1 MKKTSIWLSV
11 IVGITLLLVACGDPS
26 AEKVVEKLEETVT
39 EMEGYDTGAEML
51 MNIGQDEQKYEIK
64 IRHQKDDYYRVDLTN
79 HHSEH
84 GGQIIL
90 KNEEGVYV
98 LTPDLNKK
106 FKFQTEWP
114 HNSSQ
119 PYLYESLVEDIL
131 EDEEASF
138 EATDTYYVFST
149 KTTYQNNQSLPFQE
163 IYLDKKTFTPVYV
176 KIMDVD
182 QNVLVEVTFTDFE
195 LNPTFSGNEFV
206 VEDILDEGSQE
217 TLQPDLAEETD
228 EEMNDE
234 SFPILFPL
242 FTAGAELYEKK
253 TVQLEEGERV
263 IMTFTGDKNFTLVQ
277 EKSTVLPT
285 TSYPKVIQGDI
296 VNLGFTIGAL
306 SEMSVEWSYQGV
318 DFYLA
323 SDTLTEDEFIE
334 VAQSVQGREA
344 K

>member
-1 MKKTSIWLSV
+1 
-11 IVGITLLLVACGDPS
+11 
-26 AEKVVEKLEETVT
+26 
-39 EMEGYDTGAEML
+39 
-51 MNIGQDEQKYEIK
+51 
-64 IRHQKDDYYRVDLTN
+64 
-79 HHSEH
+79 
-84 GGQIIL
+84 
-90 KNEEGVYV
+90 
-98 LTPDLNKK
+98 
-106 FKFQTEWP
+106 
-114 HNSSQ
+114 
-119 PYLYESLVEDIL
+119 
-131 EDEEASF
+131 
-138 EATDTYYVFST
+138 
-149 KTTYQNNQSLPFQE
+149 
-163 IYLDKKTFTPVYV
+163 
-176 KIMDVD
+176 
-182 QNVLVEVTFTDFE
+182 TFTDFE

-306 SEMSVEWSYQGV
+306 SERSVEWSYQGV

-334 VAQSVQGREA
+334 VAQAVQGREA

>member
-1 MKKTSIWLSV
+1 
-11 IVGITLLLVACGDPS
+11 
-26 AEKVVEKLEETVT
+26 
-39 EMEGYDTGAEML
+39 
-51 MNIGQDEQKYEIK
+51 
-64 IRHQKDDYYRVDLTN
+64 
-79 HHSEH
+79 
-84 GGQIIL
+84 
-90 KNEEGVYV
+90 
-98 LTPDLNKK
+98 
-106 FKFQTEWP
+106 
-114 HNSSQ
+114 
-119 PYLYESLVEDIL
+119 VEDIL

-176 KIMDVD
+176 KIMDID

-306 SEMSVEWSYQGV
+306 SEISVEWSYQGV

-323 SDTLTEDEFIE
+323 SDILTEDEFIE